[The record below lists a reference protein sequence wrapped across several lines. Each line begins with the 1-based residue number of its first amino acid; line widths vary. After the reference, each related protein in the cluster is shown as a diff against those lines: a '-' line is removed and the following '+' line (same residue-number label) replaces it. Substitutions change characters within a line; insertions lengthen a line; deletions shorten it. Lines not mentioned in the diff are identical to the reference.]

1 MTDYARER
9 FEELEAYVASL
20 SVEER
25 EEQAAK
31 GQQYPKAVFQMINT
45 GDVVGLYC
53 SIKKDPSLLEKQDDY
68 GMTPLHWGSAD
79 RPGVIQEIVT
89 SEPSKSPWMRDRF
102 GRLPLDVM
110 REAEHHKAADKMER
124 LTYPQLFHDEKGGP
138 VSSEKIIAFEEKAK
152 ELGKVDTRPPHARD
166 MEPKPMIPRL
176 QTKERDAG
184 ERER

>member
-20 SVEER
+20 PAEER
-25 EEQAAK
+25 EEQATK
-31 GQQYPKAVFQMINT
+31 GQQHPKAVFQMIKT

-53 SIKKDPSLLEKQDDY
+53 SFKKDPSLLEKQDDF

-79 RPGVIQEIVT
+79 RPGIIQEIVT
-89 SEPSKSPWMRDRF
+89 SEPSKSPWTRDRF

-110 REAEHHKAADKMER
+110 REAEHHNAADKMER
-124 LTYPQLFHDEKGGP
+124 LTYPQLFRDEKDGP
-138 VSSEKIIAFEEKAK
+138 VSNDKIKSFEQKSK
-152 ELGKVDTRPPHARD
+152 QLGKVDTRPPHARN
-166 MEPKPMIPRL
+166 MEPKPMMPRL
-176 QTKERDAG
+176 HSTERDAG